1 MATYIHSLST
11 AVPETAYRQDDIRR
25 FMEQAIPLTDAKT
38 VRYLRRI
45 YAHSGIETRHS
56 VVRDLSPGARD
67 RFFVRNADGSYA
79 GPATGERND
88 RFIRESKGLYVRLAR
103 EAIAGCPGLK
113 PGDITHLVTVSCTG
127 FFSPGPDVHIVREL
141 GLPGS
146 TQRYHL
152 GFMGCY
158 AALPALRMAAAFCRA
173 DPAARVLVVCVELCS
188 LHLQLKNDPDSILA
202 GALFADGGAAA
213 VVSTAEPAPGRAAFE
228 IHDFESALVPGTEG
242 DMAWRIGDLG
252 FDIVLSTYV
261 PRIIDRNIEL
271 VIESLFRSRRLG
283 LSDVGTWAIH
293 PGGKAIVDKLE
304 KSLGLDPAQVRPSR
318 EVLRKYGNMS
328 SPTVLFVLDE
338 ILRAPSA
345 RGRETVC
352 AMAFGPGLTVETALL
367 EKRAPFPAPDVL
379 RAQSARVRL
388 GTVPGG

>member
-1 MATYIHSLST
+1 MAAYIHSLST
-11 AVPETAYRQDDIRR
+11 AVPETAYGQDDIRR
-25 FMEQAIPLTDAKT
+25 FMEEAIPVRDGKA
-38 VRYLRRI
+38 VRYLRRL

-56 VVRDLSPGARD
+56 VIRDLAPGAGD
-67 RFFVRNADGSYA
+67 LFFSRRPDGSCT

-88 RFIRESKGLYVRLAR
+88 RFIRESKGLYVELAR
-103 EAIAGCPGLK
+103 AAIAKYPGLN
-113 PGDITHLVTVSCTG
+113 PGDITHAITVSCTG
-127 FFSPGPDVHIVREL
+127 FFSPGPDHLIVREL
-141 GLPGS
+141 GLPEN

-158 AALPALRMAAAFCRA
+158 AALPALRMAASFCRA
-173 DPAARVLVVCVELCS
+173 DPGARVLVVCVELCS
-188 LHLQLKNDPDSILA
+188 LHIQLKDDPDSILA

-213 VVSTAEPAPGRAAFE
+213 VVSAADPPPGQAVFE

-261 PRIIDRNIEL
+261 PQIIDRNIER

-283 LSDVGTWAIH
+283 LEDVGIWAIH

-304 KSLGLDPAQVRPSR
+304 RSLGLDPAQVRPSR

-338 ILRAPSA
+338 ILRAPAA
-345 RGRETVC
+345 RGRDTVC
-352 AMAFGPGLTVETALL
+352 AMAFGPGLTVETTLL
-367 EKRAPFPAPDVL
+367 EKRTPLARGHEAGVRVE
-379 RAQSARVRL
+379 RAA
-388 GTVPGG
+388 GGMG